1 MISEFGATRQYLAK
15 VVAYTVEDAGV
26 SELPKLTCAD
36 GNIVVE
42 RLEGLD
48 VGEQDGVQLIDTNVE
63 R

>member
-1 MISEFGATRQYLAK
+1 VMSEFGATRQYLAK
-15 VVAYTVEDAGV
+15 VVAYTVEGAGV

-48 VGEQDGVQLIDTNVE
+48 AGEQDGV
-63 R
+63 